1 MHVGAAGVRALC
13 PAEQRGLA
21 FDRGFFARDPRIAAL
36 NWDR

>member
-13 PAEQRGLA
+13 PALPRGLA
-21 FDRGFFARDPRIAAL
+21 FDRAFFARDSRIAGL